1 MHKRYK
7 SLGLM
12 SGTSGDGVDASLIKS
27 NGLNEYELIKEKYFE
42 YEPEIYR
49 NFHKLKENVNK
60 YQDITKLKTELSD
73 LERDITIFHSKII
86 KEFENSHLDFLV
98 GFHGQ
103 TIYLQLLLQ
112 THRTYL
118 SFLVSIQSQNQTIIY

>member
-73 LERDITIFHSKII
+73 LEKGYHNFSLKNNKRIRKFAFRFFSRFSWTNNLSQPKRKNIKTI
-86 KEFENSHLDFLV
+86 
-98 GFHGQ
+98 
-103 TIYLQLLLQ
+103 
-112 THRTYL
+112 R
-118 SFLVSIQSQNQTIIY
+118 